1 MEEWFMSAVAPLDQ
15 PVLDSLAPQRLVS
28 HRARR
33 FIGDTVS
40 SSIID
45 FVAEDRERLQSG
57 YQALLRLLHSL
68 ERNKDSGMNGW
79 VEVRQLLEQVGW
91 KQVVKDMQLFGN
103 ATVDDHNTHRLEAV
117 IHDIKGGSFVALVIN
132 VQLFEMGIAKPTDL
146 LRMFF
151 LTRDHLKMMR
161 NAVPDLDETLYQRD
175 LMQHAHSVRLLVEKW
190 SQAVHK
196 LENAAAQIV
205 LECEFDGNISERCIE
220 FAALDRVL
228 YNLINNAVRH
238 SADNRVYLSIFPL
251 SDEQDQNVRFV
262 IYNQIRPEHQALLRA
277 QFGDQIHQLFKGSFT
292 TGGSGLGMQICA
304 DFVADAYG
312 VGSVQRC
319 VEQGYIGARVVDQY
333 FVTWFHWPVAAD

>member
-1 MEEWFMSAVAPLDQ
+1 MSAVVPLNR
-15 PVLDSLAPQRLVS
+15 PVLDGLAPQRLVS

-33 FIGDTVS
+33 FLGDTVS
-40 SSIID
+40 TTIVD
-45 FVAEDRERLQSG
+45 FVEEDREKLQSG
-57 YQALLRLLHSL
+57 YQALLRLLQTL
-68 ERNKDSGMNGW
+68 ERHKDSGIDGW
-79 VEVRQLLEQVGW
+79 IEVRRQLEQIGW
-91 KQVVKDMQLFGN
+91 NQVVKDMQLFGN

-132 VQLFEMGIAKPTDL
+132 VQLFEMGIAKPTEL

-161 NAVPDLDETLYQRD
+161 NAVPDLDAALYQRD
-175 LMQHAHSVRLLVEKW
+175 LMQRAHNVRLLVEKW
-190 SQAVHK
+190 GQAVHK

-205 LECEFDGNISERCIE
+205 LDCDFQGNISERCIE

-238 SADNRVYLSIFPL
+238 TADSRVYLSIFPL
-251 SDEQDQNVRFV
+251 TDEHEHNVRFV
-262 IYNQIRPEHQALLRA
+262 IYNQIRPEHQTLL
-277 QFGDQIHQLFKGSFT
+277 QSQLGDDLHQLFKGGFT

-319 VEQGYIGARVVDQY
+319 VEQGYIGARIVDSY

>member
-1 MEEWFMSAVAPLDQ
+1 MSAVAPLDR
-15 PVLDSLAPQRLVS
+15 PVLDGLAPQRLVS

-40 SSIID
+40 TTIAD
-45 FVAEDRERLQSG
+45 FVAEDREKLRSG
-57 YQALLRLLHSL
+57 YQALLRLLHGL
-68 ERNKDSGMNGW
+68 ERQKDNGAAGW
-79 VEVRQLLEQVGW
+79 IEVRQLLEQVSW
-91 KQVVKDMQLFGN
+91 PQVVKNMQQFGS

-132 VQLFEMGIAKPTDL
+132 VQLLEMGIAKPTDL

-175 LMQHAHSVRLLVEKW
+175 LMQHAHNVRLLVEKW
-190 SQAVHK
+190 GQAVHK
-196 LENAAAQIV
+196 LEDAAAQIV
-205 LECEFDGNISERCIE
+205 LACEFQGNISERCIE

-251 SDEQDQNVRFV
+251 ADEHNVRFV
-262 IYNQIRPEHQALLRA
+262 IYNQIRSQHRALLHT
-277 QFGDQIHQLFKGSFT
+277 QFGDQLNLLFKGGFT

-319 VEQGYIGARVVDQY
+319 VEQGYIGAQVVDSY